1 MSPSRNGTPRG
12 QRTTDLPGSLW
23 PSFGNR
29 IADLCVCIHMMN
41 ARTTAL
47 LLGLA
52 LVTAACTTSQ
62 GQDASP
68 PAPDNSTTIP
78 VSSESPL
85 LLITDSVGAV
95 VVIQENGT
103 VVETIEPPTG
113 ARYSQPIWASPDTIV
128 YAQAASGDHRLEARR
143 LGGDT
148 VWSVGLDTP
157 PFYYLAAPASDDTVV
172 VSLRNKADG
181 SGLIIEQITA
191 QASPVTLSEE
201 APFYASWNPT
211 DGRLASHVGDTRLDV
226 TGSGTETI
234 HGDAS
239 GFQAPVW
246 LTAGLVS
253 LRARGDDTYLTLWDD
268 SSFSDIA
275 TVRGASRFVGSGDN
289 IAIITGGN
297 IETGGIQALAQA
309 LPTINSGVLTVIDLE
324 DTSFTSVTSDPTP
337 VFQWDRE
344 GERLLYATFV
354 NDPTPAL
361 VWHVWEDGEVT
372 DFEPFVPD
380 PSWFATVAPF
390 FDQYAQSVSLW
401 SPDGSGFA
409 YPALVDGTPQI
420 MVQQLDETSA
430 RSIAPGTWVA
440 WNPGR

>member
-1 MSPSRNGTPRG
+1 MNPSRNGMPRD
-12 QRTTDLPGSLW
+12 QRTTDPRGSLW

-29 IADLCVCIHMMN
+29 IADLCVCIHMTN

-52 LVTAACTTSQ
+52 LVAAACTTSQ
-62 GQDASP
+62 GQEASP
-68 PAPDNSTTIP
+68 LAPDNSTTVP
-78 VSSESPL
+78 VKSESSL
-85 LLITDSVGAV
+85 LLIIDAIGAV
-95 VVIQENGT
+95 VVLQENGT
-103 VVETIEPPTG
+103 VVETIGPPTG

-128 YAQAASGDHRLEARR
+128 YAQTAAGDHRLEARR
-143 LGGDT
+143 FGGDT
-148 VWSVGLDTP
+148 VWSVELETP
-157 PFYYLAAPASDDTVV
+157 PFYYLAAPSSDDTVV

-181 SGLIIEQITA
+181 SGLIIEQIA
-191 QASPVTLSEE
+191 AEASPLTLSEE

-211 DGRLASHVGDTRLDV
+211 DGRLASHVGDTRLDI

-234 HGDAS
+234 AGNAS

-275 TVRGASRFVGSGDN
+275 RVRGASRFVGSGNN
-289 IAIITGGN
+289 IAVITGGTV
-297 IETGGIQALAQA
+297 ETGGIQALAQA
-309 LPTINSGVLTVIDLE
+309 LPTITSGILTVVDLE
-324 DTSFTSVTSDPTP
+324 QASLTSVTSDPTT
-337 VFQWDRE
+337 VFQWDRA

-354 NDPTPAL
+354 KDPTPAL
-361 VWHVWEDGEVT
+361 VWHVWEGGEVT

-401 SPDGSGFA
+401 SPDGSRFA

-430 RSIAPGTWVA
+430 RSIAPGAWVA
-440 WNPGR
+440 WSPAR